1 VGHQEEEMQSSNP
14 VLNRSSAF
22 APGHGQAY
30 PGAAP
35 YGQQSPYGYGGSG
48 MPPQQQY
55 PGAPASSRP
64 MTLDDVIV
72 KTAVTLG
79 VVVLAAALA
88 WWRIPVEFV
97 KPAFLAGALVGFALA
112 MVLSFSRKVSPALVM
127 LYAAAEGVFLG
138 IGSKFIAAWVGDS
151 GIIVQAVLATMVTA
165 GLTLAT
171 YKYFAIKVTPKFTKM
186 VIIGTAGFAGVLL
199 INLVLSLF
207 GISTGISGM
216 GPMGLLFAALG
227 AGLAVFNLILDFDM
241 VEQGVRQGA
250 PQNEA
255 WRAAFGLTVTLV
267 WLYWNI
273 LRILAIL
280 RGGD

>member
-1 VGHQEEEMQSSNP
+1 MQSSNP

-22 APGHGQAY
+22 APGQGQAY

-35 YGQQSPYGYGGSG
+35 YGQPGPYGQQPGQGYGGPG

-55 PGAPASSRP
+55 QSADSRP

-72 KTAVTLG
+72 KTAITLG
-79 VVVLAAALA
+79 VVVVAAALA
-88 WWRIPVEFV
+88 WWKIPTSLVT
-97 KPAFLAGALVGFALA
+97 PAFLGGALVAFALA
-112 MVLSFSRKVSPALVM
+112 MVLSFMRKINPVLVM

-138 IGSKFIAAWVGDS
+138 IGSKFIANWVGDS
-151 GIIVQAVLATMVTA
+151 GVVVQAVLATMVTA
-165 GLTLAT
+165 GMTLAT
-171 YKYFAIKVTPKFTKM
+171 YKYFAIKVTPRFTKM
-186 VIIGTAGFAGVLL
+186 VIIATMGFAGVIL
-199 INLVLSLF
+199 INFVASLF
-207 GISTGISGM
+207 GFNSGIGGF

-241 VEQGVRQGA
+241 IEQGVKHGA

-267 WLYWNI
+267 WLYWNL

-280 RGGD
+280 RGDN

>member
-1 VGHQEEEMQSSNP
+1 MQSSNP
-14 VLNRSSAF
+14 VLNRSDAF

-35 YGQQSPYGYGGSG
+35 YGQQAPYGYGGSG
-48 MPPQQQY
+48 MPPQQYQ
-55 PGAPASSRP
+55 GAPAASRP

-79 VVVLAAALA
+79 VVVAAAAVA
-88 WWRIPVEFV
+88 WFTIPSTLVT
-97 KPAFLAGALVGFALA
+97 PAFLAGALVAFAIA
-112 MVLSFSRKVSPALVM
+112 MVLSFSRKVNPALVM

-138 IGSKFIAAWVGDS
+138 IGSKFIAHWVGDP
-151 GIIVQAVLATMVTA
+151 GIIVQAILATMVTA

-171 YKYFAIKVTPKFTKM
+171 YKYFAIKVTPKFTRM
-186 VIIGTAGFAGVLL
+186 VVIGTMGFAGVLL
-199 INLVLSLF
+199 INLLLSFF
-207 GISTGISGM
+207 GVSTGISGF
-216 GPMGLLFAALG
+216 GPMGLLFAAIG
-227 AGLAVFNLILDFDM
+227 AGLAVFNLILDFDL
-241 VEQGVRQGA
+241 VEQGIRQGA

-255 WRAAFGLTVTLV
+255 WRAAFALTVTLV

>member
-1 VGHQEEEMQSSNP
+1 MQSSNP

-35 YGQQSPYGYGGSG
+35 YGQQPGQYGGPG
-48 MPPQQQY
+48 VPPQQYQ
-55 PGAPASSRP
+55 GAPAGSRP

-72 KTAVTLG
+72 KTAITLG
-79 VVVLAAALA
+79 VVAAVGAVAWNMVPDRLVL
-88 WWRIPVEFV
+88 
-97 KPAFLAGALVGFALA
+97 PAFLGGALLAFAVA
-112 MVLSFSRKVSPALVM
+112 MVLSFSRKINPALVM
-127 LYAAAEGVFLG
+127 VYAALEGVFLG
-138 IGSKFIAAWVGDS
+138 VGSKVIVNWVGGDS
-151 GIIVQAVLATMVTA
+151 SIVVQAILATMVTA
-165 GLTLAT
+165 GLTLAA
-171 YKYFAIKVTPKFTKM
+171 YKYFAIKVTPRFQKM
-186 VIIGTAGFAGVLL
+186 VILATMGFAGVLL
-199 INLVLSLF
+199 VNFVLGLLGF
-207 GISTGISGM
+207 STGISGM

-227 AGLAVFNLILDFDM
+227 VGLAVFNLILDFDM
-241 VEQGVRQGA
+241 VEQGVRAGA

-267 WLYWNI
+267 WLYWNM

>member
-1 VGHQEEEMQSSNP
+1 MQSSNP

-22 APGHGQAY
+22 APGQGQAY

-35 YGQQSPYGYGGSG
+35 YGQPGPYGYGGSG
-48 MPPQQQY
+48 MPPRPQDQM
-55 PGAPASSRP
+55 APASSRP

-72 KTAVTLG
+72 KTAITLA
-79 VVVLAAALA
+79 VVVASAAAA
-88 WWRIPVEFV
+88 WFLVPATLVT
-97 KPAFLAGALVGFALA
+97 PAFLAGALVGFALA
-112 MVLSFSRKVSPALVM
+112 MVVSFSRKVSPALVM
-127 LYAAAEGVFLG
+127 LYAVAEGVFLG
-138 IGSKFIAAWVGDS
+138 IGSKFIANWVGDP
-151 GIIVQAVLATMVTA
+151 GIIVQAILATMVTA

-186 VIIGTAGFAGVLL
+186 VVIGTMGFAGVLL

-207 GISTGISGM
+207 GVHTGISGF

-227 AGLAVFNLILDFDM
+227 AGLAVFNLILDFDL
-241 VEQGVRQGA
+241 VEQGVRHGA

-255 WRAAFGLTVTLV
+255 WRAAFALTVTLV

>member
-1 VGHQEEEMQSSNP
+1 MQSSNP

-22 APGHGQAY
+22 APGQGQAY

-35 YGQQSPYGYGGSG
+35 YGQPGQYGYGGPG
-48 MPPQQQY
+48 MPPQQQQ
-55 PGAPASSRP
+55 GAPADSRP

-72 KTAVTLG
+72 KTSLTLG
-79 VVVLAAALA
+79 VVVLTAALA
-88 WWRIPVEFV
+88 WWRTPDN
-97 KPAFLAGALVGFALA
+97 LVGPVFLGGMLLAFAIA
-112 MVLSFSRKVSPALVM
+112 MVLSFSRRVNPVLVM
-127 LYAAAEGVFLG
+127 VFAAAEGAFLG
-138 IGSKFIAAWVGDS
+138 IGSKFIANWVGDP

-165 GLTLAT
+165 GLTLAS
-171 YKYFAIKVTPKFTKM
+171 YKYFAIKVTPRFTKM
-186 VIIGTAGFAGVLL
+186 VIIATMGFAGVLL
-199 INLVLSLF
+199 INFVASLLGF
-207 GISTGISGM
+207 STGIGGM
-216 GPMGLLFAALG
+216 GPMGLLFAAIG

-241 VEQGVRQGA
+241 IEQGVRHGA

-267 WLYWNI
+267 WLYWNL

>member
-1 VGHQEEEMQSSNP
+1 MQSSNP

-35 YGQQSPYGYGGSG
+35 YGQPGQYGYGGPG
-48 MPPQQQY
+48 MPPQQQ
-55 PGAPASSRP
+55 GAPADSRP
-64 MTLDDVIV
+64 MTMDDVIV
-72 KTAVTLG
+72 KTSMTLG
-79 VVVLAAALA
+79 VVVAAAALA
-88 WWRIPVEFV
+88 WWFV
-97 KPAFLAGALVGFALA
+97 PDNLVTPAFLAGMLVAFALS
-112 MVLSFSRKVSPALVM
+112 MVLSFSRRINPALVM
-127 LYAAAEGVFLG
+127 VFAAAEGVFLG
-138 IGSKFIAAWVGDS
+138 IGSKFIANWVGDP

-171 YKYFAIKVTPKFTKM
+171 YKYFAIKVTPRFTKM
-186 VIIGTAGFAGVLL
+186 VIIATMGFAGVLL
-199 INLVLSLF
+199 INFVASLF
-207 GISTGISGM
+207 GFNSGIGGF

-241 VEQGVRQGA
+241 IEQGVRHGA

-267 WLYWNI
+267 WLYWNL

>member
-1 VGHQEEEMQSSNP
+1 MQSSNP

-35 YGQQSPYGYGGSG
+35 YGQPGQYGYGGPG
-48 MPPQQQY
+48 EPPQQYQ
-55 PGAPASSRP
+55 GAPADSRP

-72 KTAVTLG
+72 KTSLTLG

-88 WWRIPVEFV
+88 WWRTPDNLVGPV
-97 KPAFLAGALVGFALA
+97 FLGGALLAFALA
-112 MVLSFSRKVSPALVM
+112 MVLSFSRRVNPVLVM
-127 LYAAAEGVFLG
+127 VFAAAEGVFLG
-138 IGSKFIAAWVGDS
+138 IGSKFIANWVDDP
-151 GIIVQAVLATMVTA
+151 GIVVQAVLATMVTA

-171 YKYFAIKVTPKFTKM
+171 YKYFAIKVTPRFTKM
-186 VIIGTAGFAGVLL
+186 VIIATMGFAGVIL
-199 INLVLSLF
+199 INFIASLF
-207 GISTGISGM
+207 GFNSGIGGM
-216 GPMGLLFAALG
+216 GPLGLLFAALG

-241 VEQGVRQGA
+241 IEQGVRHGA
-250 PQNEA
+250 PQSEA

-267 WLYWNI
+267 WLYWNL

>member
-1 VGHQEEEMQSSNP
+1 MQSSNP

-35 YGQQSPYGYGGSG
+35 YGQQQSPYGYGGSG

-55 PGAPASSRP
+55 QGAPASSRP

-72 KTAVTLG
+72 KTAITLG
-79 VVVLAAALA
+79 VVVASAAVA
-88 WWRIPVEFV
+88 WYAIPTTFV
-97 KPAFLAGALVGFALA
+97 GPAFLAGALVGFALA
-112 MVLSFSRKVSPALVM
+112 MVLSFSRKVNPVLVM

-138 IGSKFIAAWVGDS
+138 IGSKFIGSWVGNDV
-151 GIIVQAVLATMVTA
+151 IVQAVLATMVTA

-186 VIIGTAGFAGVLL
+186 VVIGTAGFAGVLL
-199 INLVLSLF
+199 VNLLLSFF

-216 GPMGLLFAALG
+216 GPMGLLFAAIG

-241 VEQGVRQGA
+241 IEQGVRQGA

>member
-1 VGHQEEEMQSSNP
+1 MQSSNP

-35 YGQQSPYGYGGSG
+35 YGQQQSPYGYGGSG

-55 PGAPASSRP
+55 QGAPASSRP

-72 KTAVTLG
+72 KTAITLA
-79 VVVLAAALA
+79 VVVAAAALA
-88 WWRIPVEFV
+88 WWMVPATLVTPV
-97 KPAFLAGALVGFALA
+97 FLAGALVGFALA
-112 MVLSFSRKVSPALVM
+112 MVLSFSRKVNPALLM
-127 LYAAAEGVFLG
+127 LYAVAEGVFLG
-138 IGSKFIAAWVGDS
+138 IGSKFIAALVNDNA
-151 GIIVQAVLATMVTA
+151 IVVQAVLATMVTA

-186 VIIGTAGFAGVLL
+186 VVIGTAGFAGVLL
-199 INLVLSLF
+199 VNLVLSFF
-207 GISTGISGM
+207 GVSTGISGM
-216 GPMGLLFAALG
+216 GPMGLLFAAIG

-241 VEQGVRQGA
+241 IEQGVRQGA

>member
-1 VGHQEEEMQSSNP
+1 MQSSNP

-22 APGHGQAY
+22 APGQGQAY

-35 YGQQSPYGYGGSG
+35 YGQPSPYGYGGPG
-48 MPPQQQY
+48 QPPQQYQ
-55 PGAPASSRP
+55 GAPASSRP

-72 KTAVTLG
+72 KTAITLG
-79 VVVLAAALA
+79 VVVVAAALA
-88 WWRIPVEFV
+88 WWTIPDTLVT
-97 KPAFLAGALVGFALA
+97 PAFLAGALVGFALA
-112 MVLSFSRKVSPALVM
+112 MVLSFSRKINPALVM

-138 IGSKFIAAWVGDS
+138 IGSKFIANWVGDS
-151 GIIVQAVLATMVTA
+151 GIIVQAILATMVTA

-186 VIIGTAGFAGVLL
+186 VVIGTMGFAGVLL

-207 GISTGISGM
+207 GISTGISGF

-241 VEQGVRQGA
+241 VEQGVRHGA

>member
-1 VGHQEEEMQSSNP
+1 
-14 VLNRSSAF
+14 
-22 APGHGQAY
+22 
-30 PGAAP
+30 
-35 YGQQSPYGYGGSG
+35 
-48 MPPQQQY
+48 MPPQQYQ
-55 PGAPASSRP
+55 GAPADSRP

-72 KTAVTLG
+72 KTSITLG
-79 VVVLAAALA
+79 VVVLFAALA
-88 WWRIPVEFV
+88 WWKTPDNLVTPV
-97 KPAFLAGALVGFALA
+97 FLAGALLAFVMA
-112 MVLSFSRKVSPALVM
+112 MVLSFSRKINPVLVM
-127 LYAAAEGVFLG
+127 VYAAFEGVFLG
-138 IGSKFIAAWVGDS
+138 IGSEFIAKIVGDS
-151 GIIVQAVLATMVTA
+151 GIIVQAILATMVTA

-186 VIIGTAGFAGVLL
+186 VIIGTMGFAGVIL
-199 INLVLSLF
+199 INFIASLF
-207 GISTGISGM
+207 GYNSGIGGF

-241 VEQGVRQGA
+241 IEQGVKHGA

-267 WLYWNI
+267 WLYWNL

>member
-1 VGHQEEEMQSSNP
+1 MQSSNP

-35 YGQQSPYGYGGSG
+35 YGQQPGSYGYGGPG
-48 MPPQQQY
+48 VPPQQYQ
-55 PGAPASSRP
+55 GAPAASRP
-64 MTLDDVIV
+64 MTMDDVIV
-72 KTAVTLG
+72 RTAATLG
-79 VVVLAAALA
+79 VVVLVAAIS
-88 WWRIPVEFV
+88 WFTIPVSAV
-97 KPAFLAGALVGFALA
+97 TPAFLAGALVAFALA
-112 MVLSFSRKVSPALVM
+112 MVLSFSRRVNPVLVM

-138 IGSKFIAAWVGDS
+138 IGSKFIANWVGDS
-151 GIIVQAVLATMVTA
+151 GIIVQAVLATLVTA

-171 YKYFAIKVTPKFTKM
+171 YKYFAIKVTPRFTKM
-186 VIIGTAGFAGVLL
+186 VIIATMGFAGVLL
-199 INLVLSLF
+199 INFVASLF
-207 GISTGISGM
+207 GFNSGIAGF
-216 GPMGLLFAALG
+216 GAMGLLFAAIG

-241 VEQGVRQGA
+241 IEQGVRHGA

-267 WLYWNI
+267 WLYWNL

>member
-1 VGHQEEEMQSSNP
+1 MMQSSNP

-22 APGHGQAY
+22 APGQGQAY

-35 YGQQSPYGYGGSG
+35 YGQPSQYGYGGPG
-48 MPPQQQY
+48 TPPQQYQ
-55 PGAPASSRP
+55 GAPAASRP
-64 MTLDDVIV
+64 MTMDDVIV
-72 KTAVTLG
+72 RTAATLG
-79 VVVLAAALA
+79 VVAVVAAIA
-88 WWRIPVEFV
+88 WKTIPDTVV
-97 KPAFLAGALVGFALA
+97 GPTFLAGALVAFAIA
-112 MVLSFSRKVSPALVM
+112 MVLSFSRRVNPVLLMV
-127 LYAAAEGVFLG
+127 YAAAEGVFLG
-138 IGSKFIAAWVGDS
+138 IGSKFIANWVGDS

-171 YKYFAIKVTPKFTKM
+171 YKYFAIKVTPKFTRM
-186 VIIGTAGFAGVLL
+186 VIIGTMGFAGVLV
-199 INLVLSLF
+199 INLLLSLF
-207 GISTGISGM
+207 GVQTGINGF

-241 VEQGVRQGA
+241 IEQGVRHGA
-250 PQNEA
+250 PQSEA

>member
-1 VGHQEEEMQSSNP
+1 MQSRNP

-22 APGHGQAY
+22 APGQGQAY

-35 YGQQSPYGYGGSG
+35 YGQPAPYGYGGSG
-48 MPPQQQY
+48 MPPQQQQ
-55 PGAPASSRP
+55 GAPAASRP

-72 KTAVTLG
+72 KTAITLG
-79 VVVLAAALA
+79 VVVAAAAVA
-88 WWRIPVEFV
+88 WWRVPDTLVTPV
-97 KPAFLAGALVGFALA
+97 FLAGALVAFALS
-112 MVLSFSRKVSPALVM
+112 MVLSFSRKVNPALVM
-127 LYAAAEGVFLG
+127 VFAAAEGVFLG
-138 IGSKFIAAWVGDS
+138 IGSKFIANWS
-151 GIIVQAVLATMVTA
+151 GHSDIIVQAVLATMVTA

-186 VIIGTAGFAGVLL
+186 VVIGTMGFAGVLL
-199 INLVLSLF
+199 VNLLLSLF
-207 GISTGISGM
+207 GVHTGISGF

-227 AGLAVFNLILDFDM
+227 AGLAVFNLILDFDL
-241 VEQGVRQGA
+241 VEQGVRHGA

-255 WRAAFGLTVTLV
+255 WRAAFALTVTLV

>member
-1 VGHQEEEMQSSNP
+1 MQSSNP

-22 APGHGQAY
+22 APGQGQAY

-35 YGQQSPYGYGGSG
+35 YGQPGPYGYGGSG
-48 MPPQQQY
+48 MPPQQYQ
-55 PGAPASSRP
+55 GAPAASRP

-72 KTAVTLG
+72 KTAITLG
-79 VVVLAAALA
+79 VVVAAAAVA
-88 WWRIPVEFV
+88 WYTVPDTVVTPV
-97 KPAFLAGALVGFALA
+97 FLAGALVGFALA
-112 MVLSFSRKVSPALVM
+112 MVLSFSRKVNPALLM
-127 LYAAAEGVFLG
+127 AYAVAEGVFLG
-138 IGSKFIAAWVGDS
+138 IGSKFIANWVGDS
-151 GIIVQAVLATMVTA
+151 GIIVQAVLATLVTA

-171 YKYFAIKVTPKFTKM
+171 YKYFAIKVTPRFTKM
-186 VIIGTAGFAGVLL
+186 VIIGTMGFAGVLV
-199 INLVLSLF
+199 INLLLSLF
-207 GISTGISGM
+207 GVNTGISGM

-241 VEQGVRQGA
+241 VEQGVRHGA
-250 PQNEA
+250 PQSEA

>member
-1 VGHQEEEMQSSNP
+1 MQSSNP

-35 YGQQSPYGYGGSG
+35 YGQQPGSYGYGGPG
-48 MPPQQQY
+48 VPPQQYQ
-55 PGAPASSRP
+55 GAPAASRP
-64 MTLDDVIV
+64 MTMDDVIV
-72 KTAVTLG
+72 RTAATLG
-79 VVVLAAALA
+79 VVVLVAAIS
-88 WWRIPVEFV
+88 WFTIPVSAV
-97 KPAFLAGALVGFALA
+97 TPAFLAGALVAFALA
-112 MVLSFSRKVSPALVM
+112 MVLSFSRRVNPVLVM

-138 IGSKFIAAWVGDS
+138 IGSKFIANWVGDS

-171 YKYFAIKVTPKFTKM
+171 YKYFAIKVTPRFTKM
-186 VIIGTAGFAGVLL
+186 VIIATMGFAGVLL
-199 INLVLSLF
+199 INFVASLF
-207 GISTGISGM
+207 GFNSGIAGF
-216 GPMGLLFAALG
+216 GAMGLLFAAIG

-241 VEQGVRQGA
+241 IEQGVRHGA

-267 WLYWNI
+267 WLYWNL

>member
-1 VGHQEEEMQSSNP
+1 MQSSNP

-22 APGHGQAY
+22 APGQGQAY

-35 YGQQSPYGYGGSG
+35 YGQPAPYGYGGSG
-48 MPPQQQY
+48 MPPQQYQ
-55 PGAPASSRP
+55 GAPAASRP

-72 KTAVTLG
+72 KTAITLG
-79 VVVLAAALA
+79 VVVAAAAFA
-88 WWRIPVEFV
+88 WYAIPDSVV
-97 KPAFLAGALVGFALA
+97 TPAFLAGALVGFALA
-112 MVLSFSRKVSPALVM
+112 MVLSFARKVNPALLM
-127 LYAAAEGVFLG
+127 AYAVAEGVFLG
-138 IGSKFIAAWVGDS
+138 IGSKFIAGWVGDS
-151 GIIVQAVLATMVTA
+151 SIIVQAVLATMVTA

-199 INLVLSLF
+199 VNFVLSLF
-207 GISTGISGM
+207 GVSTGISGM

-241 VEQGVRQGA
+241 VEQGVRHGA
-250 PQNEA
+250 PQSEA

>member
-1 VGHQEEEMQSSNP
+1 MQSSNP

-22 APGHGQAY
+22 APGQGQAY

-35 YGQQSPYGYGGSG
+35 YGQPGPYGYGQPGQYG
-48 MPPQQQY
+48 GPGGPGQQY
-55 PGAPASSRP
+55 QGAPADSRP

-72 KTAVTLG
+72 KTSLTLG
-79 VVVLAAALA
+79 VVVLTAALA
-88 WWRIPVEFV
+88 WWWTPDNLVTPV
-97 KPAFLAGALVGFALA
+97 FLAGALLGFAMA
-112 MVLSFSRKVSPALVM
+112 MVLSFSRRVNPVLVM
-127 LYAAAEGVFLG
+127 VYAAAEGAFLG

-171 YKYFAIKVTPKFTKM
+171 YKYFNIKVTPRFTRM
-186 VIIGTAGFAGVLL
+186 VIVATMGFAGVLL

-207 GISTGISGM
+207 GVGTGISGM
-216 GPMGLLFAALG
+216 GPMGLLFAAIG

-241 VEQGVRQGA
+241 IEQGVRHGA

-267 WLYWNI
+267 WLYWNL

>member
-1 VGHQEEEMQSSNP
+1 MMQSSNP

-22 APGHGQAY
+22 APGQGQAY

-35 YGQQSPYGYGGSG
+35 YGQPSQYGYGGPG
-48 MPPQQQY
+48 TPPQQYQ
-55 PGAPASSRP
+55 GAPAASRP
-64 MTLDDVIV
+64 MTMDDVIV
-72 KTAVTLG
+72 RTAATLG
-79 VVVLAAALA
+79 VVTVVAAIA
-88 WWRIPVEFV
+88 WKTIPDTVV
-97 KPAFLAGALVGFALA
+97 GPTFLAGALVAFAIA
-112 MVLSFSRKVSPALVM
+112 MVLSFSRRVNPVLLMV
-127 LYAAAEGVFLG
+127 YAAAEGVFLG
-138 IGSKFIAAWVGDS
+138 IGSKFIANWVGDS

-171 YKYFAIKVTPKFTKM
+171 YKYFAIKVTPKFTRM
-186 VIIGTAGFAGVLL
+186 VIIGTMGFAGVLV
-199 INLVLSLF
+199 INLLLSLF
-207 GISTGISGM
+207 GVQTGINGF

-241 VEQGVRQGA
+241 IEQGVRHGA